1 MGEIDPGSARE
12 EAERLVATALA
23 AARLAGSDG
32 GAGLLGAFG
41 PVGDLISG
49 ALGHAGRPGS
59 AGESTRAGGRFATGS
74 AECCVCPIC
83 RTMTALRDPS
93 PDFAERLA
101 TGAGDF
107 AAGVASLLRAL
118 STASATPGGTTSGAG
133 PSDSAAAEP
142 TAADPAGSATDG
154 DQVWRRATRTGHD
167 LPPTA
172 ERDVWAAA
180 TRTDDPAGP
189 GWASRPT
196 GTSRPAT
203 AGPGDGGPTT
213 PKDGGRATVPASR
226 TPGESLAAGDE
237 GSADEG

>member
-1 MGEIDPGSARE
+1 MGEIDPGSARD

-23 AARLAGSDG
+23 AVRLAGSDG

-41 PVGDLISG
+41 PVGELISG

-59 AGESTRAGGRFATGS
+59 ARESTQAGGRFATGS

-83 RTMTALRDPS
+83 RAMTALRDPD

-118 STASATPGGTTSGAG
+118 STTGATPGGTTSGAG
-133 PSDSAAAEP
+133 PADSPAADSPAAEP
-142 TAADPAGSATDG
+142 AGPATDG
-154 DQVWRRATRTGHD
+154 DPVWRSATRTGHD
-167 LPPTA
+167 LRPTV

-180 TRTDDPAGP
+180 TRADDRAGP
-189 GWASRPT
+189 GRATRPT

-213 PKDGGRATVPASR
+213 PEGGGRATVPASR
-226 TPGESLAAGDE
+226 TPGESLAADDE
-237 GSADEG
+237 ASADEG